1 MVIYSIKMLWWA
13 TSIKAWWPLLF
24 HFRSLGGSLH
34 RSALQGTPGHS
45 RAPKCTPGHCRASKT
60 TVWVAAT
67 AVLLRWL
74 LHILFKC
81 KPVHCSAVGGGVGF
95 GGGALI
101 TNQTLHRS
109 PASHT
114 VRLWKEEVDKSVLGQ
129 LILIL
134 KGVTGESLIQLCS
147 VQVQTLPVLDWCSNL
162 VLQGTRWCCLTR
174 YPPVFLY
181 YFFLAENP
189 LH

>member
-24 HFRSLGGSLH
+24 HFRSLGGSVH

-60 TVWVAAT
+60 TVWVATTT
-67 AVLLRWL
+67 AVLLL
-74 LHILFKC
+74 VAV
-81 KPVHCSAVGGGVGF
+81 VHLIQMQASAVGGGVGF

-114 VRLWKEEVDKSVLGQ
+114 VRLWKEEVEKSVLGQ
-129 LILIL
+129 LVLIL
-134 KGVTGESLIQLCS
+134 EGVTGESLIQLCS
-147 VQVQTLPVLDWCSNL
+147 VQVVLPYQVPPSIFVIIFFWRRIIYIKL
-162 VLQGTRWCCLTR
+162 VLR
-174 YPPVFLY
+174 
-181 YFFLAENP
+181 
-189 LH
+189 